1 MCGVRAEVVPKR
13 KLTLFQSFAS
23 EDEAMQESSAPFADI
38 MEVFNSTLPPQTI
51 ALCLERAV
59 SL

>member
-51 ALCLERAV
+51 ALCLE
-59 SL
+59 

>member
-23 EDEAMQESSAPFADI
+23 DEAMQESSAPFADI

>member
-23 EDEAMQESSAPFADI
+23 DEAMQESSAPFADI

-51 ALCLERAV
+51 ALCLE
-59 SL
+59 